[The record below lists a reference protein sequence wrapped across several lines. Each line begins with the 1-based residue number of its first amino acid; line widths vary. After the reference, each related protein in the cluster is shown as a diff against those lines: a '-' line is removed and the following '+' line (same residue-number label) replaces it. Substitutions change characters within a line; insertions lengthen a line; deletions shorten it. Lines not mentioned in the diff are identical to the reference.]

1 MATEDV
7 AEDVVAAAIEELYS
21 IDPDDFMQRRTELAS
36 AARATDKPAAK
47 RIAGLRKPTRAA
59 YVLNRLVRDDPAAAD
74 RLAKLGDGLL
84 AAQESL
90 DGVRMRELST
100 LRRGLIEELADQASA
115 GSPDR
120 SPPPALREEVVATLN
135 AAVADRGVLDQLRT
149 GTLLRSAR
157 WDGFGFASA
166 PELSV
171 VRPTTPRPP
180 QPEPA
185 LDSTPAARQ
194 AGTGG
199 SGGRSPGRIAGR
211 SRTRGPAGTVIRGRT
226 AQAAGKADPHAAAK
240 AEQQRR
246 RSALADAERAV
257 KQADAA
263 LDKAIR
269 AEDQQHT
276 KVRLL
281 HEQLTDARRRLDEYR
296 IDVRR
301 AEIRQRKAQAALDR
315 QQK

>member
-7 AEDVVAAAIEELYS
+7 AEDVVAAAIEDLYS
-21 IDPDDFMQRRTELAS
+21 IDPDDFMLRRTELAS

-47 RIAGLRKPTRAA
+47 RIAALRKPTRAA
-59 YVLNRLVRDDPAAAD
+59 YVLNRLVRDDPAVAD
-74 RLAKLGDGLL
+74 RLAELGDGLL
-84 AAQESL
+84 AAQKSL

-100 LRRGLIEELADQASA
+100 LRRGLIDEFADQASA

-120 SPPPALREEVVATLN
+120 SPPPALREEAVATLN

-171 VRPTTPRPP
+171 VRPAASRPP
-180 QPEPA
+180 QPESA
-185 LDSTPAARQ
+185 VGTTPAARQ
-194 AGTGG
+194 AETGG
-199 SGGRSPGRIAGR
+199 SGGRSAGRIAGR

-226 AQAAGKADPHAAAK
+226 AQTAGKGEAREAVR
-240 AEQQRR
+240 AEQQQR
-246 RSALADAERAV
+246 RSALAAAHRAV

-263 LDKAIR
+263 LDKASR

-276 KVRLL
+276 RVRLL
-281 HEQLTDARRRLDEYR
+281 HEQLTDARRRLDEFR
-296 IDVRR
+296 LDVRR
-301 AEIRQRKAQAALDR
+301 AENRQRKAQAALDR